1 MYPLP
6 KSWNSPYHSGV
17 LFILRNFLFI
27 CVTHYTCQ
35 VVLLCQAY
43 FNANNASHSHIH
55 FPRKQP
61 LRARWSGSLGCTAGV
76 ELILGFSSS
85 HWCLVQW
92 EESKLVPDS
101 KFSLLRSQNVRLGQ
115 KPSFGL
121 MFFPSK
127 CVRCQIARAA
137 ATVTLL
143 RFLKWHFKDH
153 SKVPLYG

>member
-1 MYPLP
+1 MHPLP
-6 KSWNSPYHSGV
+6 KSWNSPCHSGV

-27 CVTHYTCQ
+27 CMTSYTCQ
-35 VVLLCQAY
+35 VVLLCRAY

-101 KFSLLRSQNVRLGQ
+101 KFSLLHSQNVRLG

-121 MFFPSK
+121 MFFPQQMCKVSN
-127 CVRCQIARAA
+127 RCSSCHCDSSA
-137 ATVTLL
+137 
-143 RFLKWHFKDH
+143 FFKMTFQR
-153 SKVPLYG
+153 SL